1 MEQETTIR
9 DERNICLSDLKKYI
23 DERIDEKLAEA
34 ERKRGMKRFASCLHD

>member
-34 ERKRGMKRFASCLHD
+34 ERKRDMRRRLACLHD